1 MIGIEDIE
9 HQLRLT
15 YKFGY
20 SSVPEFAFLNTHV
33 INNIFSQGIST
44 GHISNTHYGF
54 SGFLVWT
61 RFGRIELLPCSF
73 LKNDE
78 VILSYSRNI
87 VLNVFYKLGFSDGKN
102 AFYR

>member
-9 HQLRLT
+9 HRLSLT
-15 YKFGY
+15 YKFGH
-20 SSVPEFAFLNTHV
+20 SSMPEFALLNTHV

-44 GHISNTHYGF
+44 GHISNTHYCHRE
-54 SGFLVWT
+54 VWT
-61 RFGRIELLPCSF
+61 RFGKIELLPCSF

-87 VLNVFYKLGFSDGKN
+87 VLNVFYKLGFSNGKN